1 MSLKEK
7 IIQYIASDRRRKIEV
22 PEFNETVYS
31 TPITVL
37 DMEKIL
43 SYPDTTTNTRAYH
56 IYTIIEKAEDEKG
69 QKIFSADDKPRL
81 DQMDWAIIIRIS
93 NDIQRVI
100 TPDEAKKNS

>member
-22 PEFNETVYS
+22 PEFGETIYA
-31 TPITVL
+31 TPVTVL

-43 SYPDTTTNTRAYH
+43 SYPEAATNSRDYH

-69 QKIFSADDKPRL
+69 QKIFSPEDKPYL
-81 DQMDWAIIIRIS
+81 EKMDWAIISRIS
-93 NDIQRVI
+93 NDIQEVI